1 MPPMIAERLHA
12 MVADVSDETD
22 AGEAQRFSTHFVA
35 LALTKIADGLIDP
48 KIVLSWLLTALGA
61 PGYIIGAL
69 VPVRESGALLPQLA
83 LARQIQRQPR
93 RKGFWAIGSMVQGA
107 AALGMAAAALLTSG
121 ATAGWL
127 ILGCLAVLAVARSSC
142 SASHKDVLARTV
154 EKGTRGAL
162 SGAAGTIGAVAVFAF
177 AAAIGTGIIPRETT
191 TITLVIGVAGV
202 LWLVAGSV
210 FFTLNEPADE
220 AAKDARIGLTDLM
233 TPLREDHEFR
243 TYIATRG
250 LMIATALAPPF
261 LVMLSG
267 KGSEG
272 ADAVALGPLM
282 VASASATILSSY
294 VWGRLSDRSSR
305 KTLQFSGIL
314 AALTLSGAAATGWA
328 TGGIGIWTAAA
339 FLFVAQIA
347 YEGTR
352 SGRKIHLTD
361 MKTGGRKAI
370 YTALSN
376 TLIGVLLI
384 LGSGFGL
391 IADSFGPAT
400 VLAVFAAMAAL
411 GALVA
416 TGLSEV
422 QAQDSDAD

>member
-1 MPPMIAERLHA
+1 MIAKHLHA
-12 MVADVSDETD
+12 TITNGSVTAN
-22 AGEAQRFSTHFVA
+22 AGEARRFSIHFMA

-48 KIVLSWLLTALGA
+48 KIVLSWLLSTLGA

-69 VPVRESGALLPQLA
+69 VPVRESGALLPQLP
-83 LARQIQRQPR
+83 LARLIQRQPR
-93 RKGFWAIGSMVQGA
+93 RKGFCAIGSLIQGA
-107 AALGMAAAALLTSG
+107 ATLGIAAASFLTTD

-127 ILGCLAVLAVARSSC
+127 VLGCLAILAIARSSC

-162 SGAAGTIGAVAVFAF
+162 TGAAGTIGAMAVFAF

-191 TITLVIGVAGV
+191 TITLVIAIAGL

-210 FFTLNEPADE
+210 FLTLDEPEDKT
-220 AAKDARIGLTDLM
+220 AKKARIGIIDLL
-233 TPLREDHEFR
+233 TPLREDRELQ
-243 TYIATRG
+243 TYIVTRA

-261 LVMLSG
+261 LVMMSG
-267 KGSEG
+267 QGREG
-272 ADAVALGPLM
+272 TEAVALGPLM

-305 KTLQFSGIL
+305 RTLMLSGIL
-314 AALTLSGAAATGWA
+314 ASLTLGAAALAGWA
-328 TGGIGIWTAAA
+328 GNGVSIWTAAV
-339 FLFVAQIA
+339 FLFMAQIA
-347 YEGTR
+347 YEGVR

-361 MKTGGRKAI
+361 MKTDGRKAI

-384 LGSGFGL
+384 FGGGFGL
-391 IADSFGPAT
+391 LADIFGPAT
-400 VLAVFAAMAAL
+400 VLALFAVMAAL
-411 GALVA
+411 GVLVA
-416 TGLSEV
+416 TRLSEV
-422 QAQDSDAD
+422 QSANKG

>member
-1 MPPMIAERLHA
+1 MIAKHLHA
-12 MVADVSDETD
+12 TITNGSVTAN
-22 AGEAQRFSTHFVA
+22 AGEARRFSIHFMA

-48 KIVLSWLLTALGA
+48 KIVLSWLLSTLGA

-69 VPVRESGALLPQLA
+69 VPVRESGALLPQLP
-83 LARQIQRQPR
+83 LARLIQRQPR
-93 RKGFWAIGSMVQGA
+93 RKGFWAIGSLIQGA
-107 AALGMAAAALLTSG
+107 ATLGIAAASFLTTD

-127 ILGCLAVLAVARSSC
+127 VLGCLAILAIARSSC

-162 SGAAGTIGAVAVFAF
+162 TGAAGTIGAMAVFAF

-191 TITLVIGVAGV
+191 TITLVIAIAGL

-210 FFTLNEPADE
+210 FLTLDEPEDKT
-220 AAKDARIGLTDLM
+220 AKKARIGIIDLL
-233 TPLREDHEFR
+233 TPLREDRELQ
-243 TYIATRG
+243 TYIVTRA

-261 LVMLSG
+261 LVMMSG
-267 KGSEG
+267 QGREG
-272 ADAVALGPLM
+272 TEAVALGPLM

-305 KTLQFSGIL
+305 RTLMLSGIL
-314 AALTLSGAAATGWA
+314 ASLTLGAAALAGWA
-328 TGGIGIWTAAA
+328 GNGVSIWTAAV
-339 FLFVAQIA
+339 FLFMAQIA
-347 YEGTR
+347 YEGVR

-361 MKTGGRKAI
+361 MKTDGRKAI

-384 LGSGFGL
+384 FGGGFGL
-391 IADSFGPAT
+391 LADIFGPAT
-400 VLAVFAAMAAL
+400 VLALFAVMAAL
-411 GALVA
+411 GVLVA
-416 TGLSEV
+416 TRLSEV
-422 QAQDSDAD
+422 QSANKG